1 MSSAGDDSPLAHL
14 LFSYLPT
21 LPESTP
27 TMLEFT
33 QHVSPLR
40 SGVNSN
46 SIWSMGSHLP
56 SGMSWELMCCGGPI
70 DATDAIAGGAMNC
83 FRGFP
88 EQHISWR

>member
-1 MSSAGDDSPLAHL
+1 MTTATAAQAANETFLAS
-14 LFSYLPT
+14 FGRKDTKQPADR
-21 LPESTP
+21 
-27 TMLEFT
+27 FT
-33 QHVSPLR
+33 QHVSPLL

-83 FRGFP
+83 SRGFP
-88 EQHISWR
+88 EQRISWR